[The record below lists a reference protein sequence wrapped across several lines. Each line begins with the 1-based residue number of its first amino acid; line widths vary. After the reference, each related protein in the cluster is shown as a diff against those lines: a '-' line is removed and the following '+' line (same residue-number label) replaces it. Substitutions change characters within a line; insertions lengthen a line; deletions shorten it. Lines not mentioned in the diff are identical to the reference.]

1 MSNRELFTY
10 MNVCTC
16 MYPACTVFLL
26 WLQAWQHEIKTTY
39 LFVYLLVVRKVTT
52 EL

>member
-1 MSNRELFTY
+1 MH
-10 MNVCTC
+10 
-16 MYPACTVFLL
+16 MYVPSLEAAARTVFLL